1 MVGEFACVF
10 FRVIVPKSVFATE
23 SVGLFIYVKNTV
35 DFVVVEGFVVDVK
48 AFVDYGEVV
57 WCKSFWWDVRVRCIL
72 WSPIDGDQSFLVEWI
87 GGKSSSKC

>member
-10 FRVIVPKSVFATE
+10 FRVIAPNSVFAIE

-48 AFVDYGEVV
+48 AFVDCGEFV
-57 WCKSFWWDVRVRCIL
+57 WCEPFWWDVRIRGIL
-72 WSPIDGDQSFLVEWI
+72 WSPIGGDLSFLVEWI
-87 GGKSSSKC
+87 GGKSLSKC